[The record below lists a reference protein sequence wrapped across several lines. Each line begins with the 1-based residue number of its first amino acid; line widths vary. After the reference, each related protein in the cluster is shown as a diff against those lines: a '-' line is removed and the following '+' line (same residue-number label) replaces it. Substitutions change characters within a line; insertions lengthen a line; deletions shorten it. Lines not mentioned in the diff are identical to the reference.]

1 MACAYDIEGGI
12 DFYAELAGEEDDSE
26 ETGGKNADVCTLTGC
41 PLDDNHVALGCGH
54 RFNYPAM
61 FHEAAAQKA
70 HQSSYGQDT
79 VRLSLGEIKC
89 PYCRRVNAGLLP
101 YRPMPGFA
109 KHTRG
114 VNSPLHLCMP
124 SQQCEWRL
132 RGGASKGK
140 ACGAPAYTDQ
150 LGTHCPRHRKTV
162 RLSKSSCALDSL
174 TVRELKERLRELNLH
189 VSGTKNI
196 LVARLD
202 AHYMGNDK
210 Q

>member
-12 DFYAELAGEEDDSE
+12 DFYAELAGDDDSE
-26 ETGGKNADVCTLTGC
+26 ETDEQQAGVCTLTGC
-41 PLDDNHVALGCGH
+41 PLDDNHVVLGCGH
-54 RFNYPAM
+54 GFNYPAM
-61 FHEAAAQKA
+61 FNEAAAQKA

-101 YRPMPGFA
+101 YRPMPGFT
-109 KHTRG
+109 KSTRG
-114 VNSPLHLCMP
+114 VNSPMHLCMP
-124 SQQCEWRL
+124 SQPCEWRL

-140 ACGAPAYTDQ
+140 ACGAPAYTDR

-162 RLSKSSCALDSL
+162 RLSKSSSKLESL
-174 TVRELKERLRELNLH
+174 TVRELKERLRGLNLH
-189 VSGTKNI
+189 VGGTKTVLI
-196 LVARLD
+196 ARLN
-202 AHYMGNDK
+202 AHHADMDK